1 MVYYILGK
9 KEDKKNLMFSTNIL
23 GEESFGSFYPE
34 QGFIA
39 LHNIIHTQ
47 PDKINEFSIIDEQGK
62 KYSVSEFL
70 DVVEKCKV
78 MQKNAWQMLYYFV
91 TSDIGENDAN
101 NT

>member
-9 KEDKKNLMFSTNIL
+9 KENKENLMFSTNIL

-47 PDKINEFSIIDEQGK
+47 PDKIDEFSIIDEQGK

-78 MQKNAWQMLYYFV
+78 MQKS
-91 TSDIGENDAN
+91 T
-101 NT
+101 

>member
-39 LHNIIHTQ
+39 LHNIIHTK
-47 PDKINEFSIIDEQGK
+47 PEKINDFSIIDEQGK
-62 KYSVSEFL
+62 KYSVTEFL
-70 DVVEKCKV
+70 DTVEKLKIIS
-78 MQKNAWQMLYYFV
+78 KS
-91 TSDIGENDAN
+91 T
-101 NT
+101 

>member
-9 KEDKKNLMFSTNIL
+9 NEDKENLMFSTNIL

-39 LHNIIHTQ
+39 LHNIIHTK
-47 PDKINEFSIIDEQGK
+47 PEKINDFSIIDEQGK
-62 KYSVSEFL
+62 KCSVSEFL

-78 MQKNAWQMLYYFV
+78 MQKNA
-91 TSDIGENDAN
+91 
-101 NT
+101 

>member
-9 KEDKKNLMFSTNIL
+9 KENTENLMFSTNIL

-39 LHNIIHTQ
+39 FHNIIHTK
-47 PDKINEFSIIDEQGK
+47 PEIIDEFIIMDEMGK

-70 DVVEKCKV
+70 DVVEKCKLI
-78 MQKNAWQMLYYFV
+78 QKSA
-91 TSDIGENDAN
+91 
-101 NT
+101 